1 MFWFGAEG
9 DAQEKGEF
17 NENFQLFTIVQT
29 SARPTRVFFGCYSK
43 VSKPKANSS
52 FYFSFNK
59 KFVFCFIFLSSGLAF
74 ALCAWFVL

>member
-29 SARPTRVFFGCYSK
+29 SARPTRVFLDATAK
-43 VSKPKANSS
+43 
-52 FYFSFNK
+52 
-59 KFVFCFIFLSSGLAF
+59 FLSLRQIVVFTFPSIKSLFF
-74 ALCAWFVL
+74 ALSSSLPV